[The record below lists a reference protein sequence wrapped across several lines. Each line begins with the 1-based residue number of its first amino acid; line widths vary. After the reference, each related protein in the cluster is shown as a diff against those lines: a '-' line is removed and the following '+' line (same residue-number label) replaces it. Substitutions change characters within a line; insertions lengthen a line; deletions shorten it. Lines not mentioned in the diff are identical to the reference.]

1 MRPSFAY
8 GPSPMIVGV
17 IKQRT
22 VRDAIAEIKNGETR
36 GARGFDLHLAT
47 LDEEF
52 RNVES
57 IKQIVEATDKPI
69 LALHYNNGYFG
80 DLGMNEEERTALL
93 MAAVDAGVSAV
104 DLQGYT
110 FDTEAKAGFVDFDH
124 IPEGLEFLSQK
135 KPREVA
141 LKPEIIEKQ
150 RKFIDEVHAK
160 GAEVLISMHFGVHLS
175 FEELKALAT
184 FAHDVKGADIVKM
197 VTPCETEEQL
207 AECIS
212 STILMKRDLPFP
224 FSYHANGKM
233 GRKSR
238 KICPMLGSHIMFC
251 NVDYGY
257 CSDPEQLH
265 LESMTEAYRRMG
277 EL

>member
-57 IKQIVEATDKPI
+57 IKQIVDATDKPI

-104 DLQGYT
+104 DLQCYT

-150 RKFIDEVHAK
+150 RKFIDEAHAK

-197 VTPCETEEQL
+197 VTPCENEEQL

>member
-1 MRPSFAY
+1 MRPSFAF

-22 VRDAIAEIKNGETR
+22 VRDAIAEIKNGEVR

-57 IKQIVEATDKPI
+57 ISQIVKATDKPI
-69 LALHYNNGYFG
+69 LALNYNNGFFG
-80 DLGMNEEERTALL
+80 DLGMDEEERTALL
-93 MAAVDAGVSAV
+93 MTAVDAGVSAV
-104 DLQGYT
+104 DLQGYS
-110 FDTEAKAGFVDFDH
+110 FDTEAKGGFVDDAH
-124 IPEGLEFLSQK
+124 IPEGFEFLAAK

-150 RKFIDEVHAK
+150 KKFIDEAHAK

-175 FEELKALAT
+175 FEELKAVAT
-184 FAHDVKGADIVKM
+184 FAHDVKGADIIKM
-197 VTPCETEEQL
+197 VTPCETDEQL

-212 STILMKRDLPFP
+212 STILLKRDLSFP
-224 FSYHANGKM
+224 FSYHANGKKGM
-233 GRKSR
+233 KSR
-238 KICPMLGSHIMFC
+238 MICPMLGSHIMFC

-257 CSDPEQLH
+257 CSDIEQLH
-265 LESMTEAYRRMG
+265 LESMTEAYRRMRV
-277 EL
+277 L

>member
-1 MRPSFAY
+1 MRPSFAF

-22 VRDAIAEIKNGETR
+22 VRDAIAEIKNGEMR
-36 GARGFDLHLAT
+36 GARGFDLHLAV

-57 IKQIVEATDKPI
+57 IKQIVDATDKPI
-69 LALHYNNGYFG
+69 LALNYNNGYFG

-93 MAAVDAGVSAV
+93 MEAVEAGVSAV
-104 DLQGYT
+104 DLQNYS
-110 FDTEAKAGFVDFDH
+110 FDTEAKSAFVDDEY
-124 IPEGLEFLSQK
+124 IPTGLEFLSEK
-135 KPREVA
+135 RPREFA

-150 RKFIDEVHAK
+150 KKFIDEVHAK
-160 GAEVLISMHFGVHLS
+160 GAEVLVSMHLGVHFS
-175 FEELKALAT
+175 FEELKAIAT
-184 FAHDVKGADIVKM
+184 FAHDVKGADIIKM
-197 VTPCETEEQL
+197 VTPCETDEQL

-212 STILMKRDLPFP
+212 STILLKRDLPFP
-224 FSYHANGKM
+224 FSYHASGKK
-233 GRKSR
+233 GLKSR
-238 KICPMLGSHIMFC
+238 MICPMLGSHIMFC

-265 LESMTEAYRRMG
+265 LESMTEAYRRMRF
-277 EL
+277 L